1 MSLHDHPTSVVIC
14 AYTQNRWSELCAA
27 VRGVQQQSVP
37 VRDLVVVIDHNAEL
51 FKRAQDEFPVVNV
64 VANAQMRGLSG
75 ARNTG
80 IAKAQGEII
89 AFVDED
95 AEPAPD
101 WLARLLVHYDD
112 PSVLGVGG
120 AIEPQWQECR
130 PGWFPEEFLWVVGC
144 TYRGMPVRATQVRN
158 MIGCNMSFRRSVFQ
172 AVGGFRND
180 MGRIGT
186 LPVGCEET
194 ELCIR
199 VSQKFPR
206 HVLMYEPRA
215 RVAHRVPSVR
225 SRWDYFYARCFGEG
239 ISKAQVADLVGNRAL
254 STETIYTTRT
264 LPAGVVRNLGEV
276 MRGDLEGFLRAG
288 AIVAGLG
295 ITSAGYVRGKFGHES
310 LPVRENFEPV

>member
-1 MSLHDHPTSVVIC
+1 MVLC
-14 AYTQNRWSELCAA
+14 AYTQNRWNELCAA

-37 VRDLVVVIDHNAEL
+37 VRDLVVVIDHNPAL
-51 FKRAQDEFPVVNV
+51 FEQAQAGFPGVNV
-64 VANAQMRGLSG
+64 IANAQMRGLSG

-80 IAKAQGEII
+80 IDRAQGEVV
-89 AFVDED
+89 AFLDED
-95 AEPAPD
+95 AEPARD
-101 WLARLLVHYDD
+101 WLERLLFHYDD

-120 AIEPQWQECR
+120 AIEPQWQEQR

-144 TYRGMPVRATQVRN
+144 TYRGMPVRAEPVRN
-158 MIGCNMSFRRSVFQ
+158 IIGCNMSFRRSVFQ
-172 AVGGFRND
+172 VVGGFRND

-199 VSQKFPR
+199 VSQKFPQY
-206 HVLMYEPRA
+206 VLMYEPRA

-225 SRWDYFYARCFGEG
+225 SEWDYFYARCFGEG
-239 ISKAQVADLVGNRAL
+239 TSKAQVADLVGSRAL
-254 STETIYTTRT
+254 STETTYTTRT

-276 MRGDLEGFLRAG
+276 LRGDPEGFLRAG

-295 ITSAGYVRGKFGHES
+295 ITFAGYVRGKFRHES
-310 LPVRENFEPV
+310 LTVRKNFEPV